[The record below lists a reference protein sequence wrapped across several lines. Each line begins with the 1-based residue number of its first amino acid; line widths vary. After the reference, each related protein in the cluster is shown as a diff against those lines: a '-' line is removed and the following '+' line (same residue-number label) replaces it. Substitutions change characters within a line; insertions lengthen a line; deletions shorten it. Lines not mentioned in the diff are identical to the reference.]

1 MMSFTTQPNI
11 SPKLSSATLLSHGP
25 MSAFVTLR
33 NNLMMVGGAD
43 DRNRMLRL
51 SDFGEPENKQKCIVE
66 NFDGK
71 KGKIKLRIEIWSG
84 MPTINSSLSLE
95 IG

>member
-25 MSAFVTLR
+25 MSAFVSYEITDD
-33 NNLMMVGGAD
+33 GGEP
-43 DRNRMLRL
+43 MTETGCYVYLT
-51 SDFGEPENKQKCIVE
+51 GEPENKQKCIVE

-71 KGKIKLRIEIWSG
+71 KGKSSCASEIWSG
-84 MPTINSSLSLE
+84 MPTMNSSLSLG
-95 IG
+95 IW